1 MRSSQMSPMFASQ
14 DLSGIPG
21 NPSAEKLALDP
32 NVKLKMEKLEMVSL
46 VYCLS
51 HHKKRLYFGPSTH
64 QSHTSQSRLARYGL
78 VGKQ

>member
-1 MRSSQMSPMFASQ
+1 MRSSQMSPIFASQ

-46 VYCLS
+46 V
-51 HHKKRLYFGPSTH
+51 
-64 QSHTSQSRLARYGL
+64 
-78 VGKQ
+78 